1 MTKKRKI
8 ILASIGALLVL
19 TIGYRN
25 YRANNQPKK
34 YETATATK
42 GSLIQTVDATGKIT
56 SENGVSLRFEVSGAL
71 SAVNVREGQP
81 VKKGAVLANLRL
93 AELNAAVAQ
102 AQANLN
108 LKLAPSTDQD
118 IAYYKAAVDSA
129 KAALEQVESGSSL
142 LVSQAYD
149 SLSASLSATA
159 PKLDDALTQA
169 DNIIAYDN
177 SFANESF
184 RSALSILD
192 PNQLGMA
199 SAQYPVAKN
208 AIKAFK
214 DKVIT
219 LTPGASEVAVDEVT
233 ALAFNAIQQTSLLL
247 NKVSDVLRASSP
259 QGSLT
264 QTSLDTKKTTI
275 ETTRITVNTQYTTL
289 LTNKQAVAT
298 AKNTLV
304 TKKAAYDQALANYQ
318 SKVTPPREVDVA
330 YYRAALSQAV
340 ASRSKAIIIAPF
352 DGVITKINKKAGET
366 VSSADPIIELLSPH
380 YEIEVDIPETDV
392 SKVKVG
398 DMAEITLD
406 AFGDDVPFAGKV
418 VEIEP
423 GSTEIQDVVYYK
435 ITVSLD
441 DTTKPIKPGM
451 TANVAIETAKKDNI
465 LSVPLRTVRTRDD
478 GSKYIRLLVNGE
490 ERETTVTL
498 GIRGNEGK
506 VEITSGIAE
515 GDLAIISVQ

>member
-25 YRANNQPKK
+25 YRANHQPKK

-129 KAALEQVESGSSL
+129 KAALEQVENGSSL

-169 DNIIAYDN
+169 DNIVAYDN
-177 SFANESF
+177 SLANESF
-184 RSALSILD
+184 RTALSVLD

-199 SAQYPVAKN
+199 SAQYPVAKS

-214 DKVIT
+214 DKVS
-219 LTPGASEVAVDEVT
+219 LLAPGASEASVDEVT
-233 ALAFNAIQQTSLLL
+233 TLAFNAVQQTSLLL

-275 ETTRITVNTQYTTL
+275 EIGFKCLQVLIVKFFHHQI
-289 LTNKQAVAT
+289 VA
-298 AKNTLV
+298 L
-304 TKKAAYDQALANYQ
+304 
-318 SKVTPPREVDVA
+318 P
-330 YYRAALSQAV
+330 
-340 ASRSKAIIIAPF
+340 
-352 DGVITKINKKAGET
+352 
-366 VSSADPIIELLSPH
+366 
-380 YEIEVDIPETDV
+380 
-392 SKVKVG
+392 
-398 DMAEITLD
+398 
-406 AFGDDVPFAGKV
+406 
-418 VEIEP
+418 
-423 GSTEIQDVVYYK
+423 
-435 ITVSLD
+435 
-441 DTTKPIKPGM
+441 
-451 TANVAIETAKKDNI
+451 
-465 LSVPLRTVRTRDD
+465 
-478 GSKYIRLLVNGE
+478 
-490 ERETTVTL
+490 
-498 GIRGNEGK
+498 
-506 VEITSGIAE
+506 
-515 GDLAIISVQ
+515 